1 MNRGSPM
8 SARNFARRR
17 AAVMAVVGRAR
28 FRPVA
33 ERVEAYAPA
42 NIALCKYWGKRDAAL
57 NLPTNGSVSVSLATH
72 GTITEV
78 RPASGDEFCLN
89 GAPLAPDS
97 PAGLRLKEYLDLFRS
112 AECPAFAVKTE
123 NTIPTAAGLASSAS
137 AYAALARALDALFG
151 WNLSP
156 RRLSILA
163 RLGSGSAARSAAD
176 GFVEWRRGQ
185 RADGMDS
192 FAVRW
197 PVEWPKLRIGLML
210 VTSEPKAVGSREG
223 MRHTVETSPL
233 YAAWPAAAERD
244 LRTLRAAARVRD
256 FTRLGEIAEANAMAM
271 HATMIAA
278 RPALRYW
285 RPATLAVL
293 DRVAELRAAGVEVYA
308 TLDAGPNVK
317 LLFQAADE
325 ASVRFAFPELL
336 VVNPFGTYK
345 IPSLT
350 SF

>member
-1 MNRGSPM
+1 MNRGTSI
-8 SARNFARRR
+8 SARDFARRR
-17 AAVMAVVGRAR
+17 AAVAAVVGRAR
-28 FRPVA
+28 FRPIA
-33 ERVEAYAPA
+33 ERAEAYAPA

-57 NLPTNGSVSVSLATH
+57 NLPMNGSVSISLATH

-78 RPASGDEFCLN
+78 RPASCDEFQLN
-89 GAPLAPDS
+89 GASLPPDS

-112 AECPAFAVKTE
+112 AECPAFSVNTE

-163 RLGSGSAARSAAD
+163 RLGSGSAARSVAD
-176 GFVEWRRGQ
+176 GFVEWRRGS
-185 RADGMDS
+185 RADGTDS

-197 PVEWPKLRIGLML
+197 PLEWPTLRIGLML
-210 VTSEPKAVGSREG
+210 VTSQPKAVGSREG
-223 MRHTVETSPL
+223 MRHTMATSPL

-244 LRTLRAAARVRD
+244 LRALHAAARKRD

-278 RPALRYW
+278 RPSLRYW
-285 RPATLAVL
+285 RPETLAVL
-293 DRVAELRAAGVEVYA
+293 DRVAELRAAGTEAYA

-325 ASVRFAFPELL
+325 ALVRSAFPNLL
-336 VVNPFGTYK
+336 IVNPFETYK
-345 IPSLT
+345 IPKAT
-350 SF
+350 PF